1 MCGISGLISKN
12 NNFIQEDLIKI
23 NKKLNHRGP
32 DEDGYYFHKNLGIGH
47 KRLSIIDLSTGKQP
61 MHNDNKDLSITY
73 NGELY
78 NYKELRN
85 SLIKKGLRFHTNSDT
100 EVVLKAYEYYGNTC
114 VNHFRGMFAFA
125 IINKEKKELFIARDH
140 IGIKPIVYYQDENS
154 FAFASEIKALSSTP
168 NFVKDIDYYA
178 IDQYLTYQYI
188 PAPRTIFNNVK
199 KLLPGHFMVVGFDG
213 LVKVNKKYWDISFK
227 PITKSNKDWLRC
239 LSQEIKESVKKHM
252 VSDVEF
258 GAFLSGGIDST
269 LIVKYMTELRGEGI
283 KTYTIGFKDSKVD
296 ETPWATKVSKK
307 YKTNHTSLLL
317 EGNALDILPKL
328 VKHYGEPFGDF
339 SSVPTFYVSQIAAKD
354 VKMVLSGDGADEAFA
369 GYSHYPGWKEYKNT
383 SEEYLYKNNFVK
395 KWYPL
400 ANLIRPK
407 KYPKINNP
415 CSVLDNYLPW
425 RQRMVNAKREK
436 LWKSKYSYILNLPN
450 ELVYNYQESFAKNGE
465 FSGSQYFDIKTFL
478 PSCILTKVDIASM
491 MSSLEVR
498 TPLTDKRIY
507 ELAATIPPE
516 LLINKEN
523 GTWSGKHIF
532 KKLLEPDF
540 DDDFIYRKKQGFE
553 IPLDKW
559 LFEIENLKTIKER
572 FNNPKSILNELF
584 NNQFLNELLM
594 EKKAYDVWLLLVL
607 DEWFCQEFN

>member
-23 NKKLNHRGP
+23 NNKLNHRGP
-32 DEDGYYFHKNLGIGH
+32 DEDGYCFYKNLGIGH
-47 KRLSIIDLSTGKQP
+47 KRLSIIDLLSGKQP
-61 MHNDNKDLSITY
+61 MHNDNKNLSITY

-85 SLIKKGLRFHTNSDT
+85 SLIKKGLQFHTNSDT

-125 IINKEKKELFIARDH
+125 IINKGKEELFIARDH

-154 FAFASEIKALSSTP
+154 FAFASEIKALSSKP

-227 PITKSNKDWLRC
+227 SITKSNKDWVRC

-269 LIVKYMTELRGEGI
+269 LIVKYMTELRGEGV

-307 YKTNHTSLLL
+307 YKTNHTSLIL

-369 GYSHYPGWKEYKNT
+369 GYSHYPGWKEYKKTN
-383 SEEYLYKNNFVK
+383 ERYLYKNNFVK

-407 KYPKINNP
+407 KYPKINSP

-436 LWKSKYSYILNLPN
+436 LWKSKYRYILSLPN

-498 TPLTDKRIY
+498 TPLTDKRIF

-516 LLINKEN
+516 LLINSDN

-559 LFEIENLKTIKER
+559 LFEGGNFKTITER
-572 FNNPKSILNELF
+572 FNNSDSILNQLF
-584 NNQFLNELLM
+584 NTNELNSILQ